1 MNRAP
6 TVCTWLVDQQLCW
19 HSLVEG
25 TGGLYQCSCPDRFS
39 ESVEEFMVLPP
50 VTNQLYFGLN
60 YLSLLEPKTNFLL
73 IIKV

>member
-1 MNRAP
+1 MNKAP
-6 TVCTWLVDQQLCW
+6 TVCTWLVDQKLCW

-39 ESVEEFMVLPP
+39 ESVEFMVPP
-50 VTNQLYFGLN
+50 TVTNRLYFSLN
-60 YLSLLEPKTNFLL
+60 YLSLLEPKIKFLL